1 MFVELREQR
10 SSGAIRR
17 GITGRSKTKVWPLFV
32 LARKSG
38 NIFDPYKH
46 EEEAKRFFLK
56 LNRRD
61 YTYEVII
68 ICNSML

>member
-38 NIFDPYKH
+38 NIFDPHKH
-46 EEEAKRFFLK
+46 EEEAKRFFEIK
-56 LNRRD
+56 
-61 YTYEVII
+61 
-68 ICNSML
+68 

>member
-17 GITGRSKTKVWPLFV
+17 

-38 NIFDPYKH
+38 NIFDPHKH
-46 EEEAKRFFLK
+46 EEEAKRFFEE
-56 LNRRD
+56 N
-61 YTYEVII
+61 
-68 ICNSML
+68 